1 MSRGQW
7 RIKVE
12 NKGEINRNYNKGDA
26 DVNDNDMR
34 AMINNDKYNYYDE
47 YYAIIITITN
57 P

>member
-34 AMINNDKYNYYDE
+34 AMINNDKYNYYHE